1 MQGRSIKVG
10 RFELDLL
17 TEPMAIIV
25 EKNKFILMKALKTF
39 ICENYVISLQSD
51 IDAVVEL
58 SGKKIT

>member
-51 IDAVVEL
+51 IDALVEL